1 MRILVINA
9 GSSSI
14 KYRLFEM
21 EGEHP
26 IAAGVLERIGS
37 PQARL
42 EHRTWHE
49 DGAET
54 CGSEV
59 RDLGDHR
66 TALAWIVELLEADD
80 LLTKEVGIDAIGHRV
95 VHGGER
101 FAEPARID
109 AEVIEAIE
117 TVAPLAP
124 LHNPANLLGI
134 RVAAE
139 LAPEVPQVAV
149 FDTAF
154 HQTLP
159 PRAYRYAIPERVYR
173 KHGVRRYG
181 FHGTSHQFI
190 AGTAADWLGRPLE
203 VLRLITLH
211 LGNGASAAAIDRGRC
226 IDTSM
231 GMTPLEGLVMG
242 SRSGDIDPA
251 IPYYLVRQG
260 WSWQETEQLLN
271 QSSGLKGI
279 AGSADL
285 REIEARVEQGD
296 SEACFAIELMGYRL
310 RKYIGAYLAVLGGLD
325 ALVFSGGIGEHS
337 ARVRAAATEGL
348 QHLGIEID
356 VERNAHAHAN
366 EVCALEAPGRE
377 IALLV
382 VPTDEE
388 LAIARQTRDL
398 LSNEPCFSEPFTH

>member
-14 KYRLFEM
+14 KYRLFNM

-26 IAAGVLERIGS
+26 VAEGLLERIGS
-37 PQARL
+37 SQAKFDY
-42 EHRTWHE
+42 RTWRE
-49 DGAET
+49 DGAEI

-59 RDLGDHR
+59 RNLGDHHA
-66 TALAWIVELLEADD
+66 ALAWIVEVLEAGG
-80 LLTKEVGIDAIGHRV
+80 LLTKGVGIDAIGHRV
-95 VHGGER
+95 VHGGEQ

-117 TVAPLAP
+117 KVAPLAP

-139 LAPEVPQVAV
+139 LAPNVPQVAV

-159 PRAYRYAIPERVYR
+159 PRAYRYAIPEKVYR
-173 KHGVRRYG
+173 EHGVRRYG

-190 AGTAADWLGRPLE
+190 AGAAADWLGRPLE
-203 VLRLITLH
+203 ALRLITLH

-226 IDTSM
+226 VDTSM

-242 SRSGDIDPA
+242 TRCGDIDPA

-260 WSWQETEQLLN
+260 WTWQETEQLLN
-271 QSSGLKGI
+271 QSSGLKGV
-279 AGSADL
+279 AGCADL
-285 REIEARVEQGD
+285 REIEVRVGRGDTEAR
-296 SEACFAIELMGYRL
+296 FAVELMGYRL

-325 ALVFSGGIGEHS
+325 ALVFSGGIGENS
-337 ARVRAAATEGL
+337 AMVRAAATEGL

-356 VERNAHAHAN
+356 IDRNTRARAN
-366 EVCALEAPGRE
+366 EVCALEASGRD

-382 VPTDEE
+382 IPTDEE
-388 LAIARQTRDL
+388 LAIARQTRDFL
-398 LSNEPCFSEPFTH
+398 DTESRHSI